1 MKHSGVHTTYRQ
13 ALLPNDERVQNYL
26 LTFRSLIA
34 GIVSWRAVVWCGMAI
49 AICAPPGGSYAMR
62 RRGIFYVQRL
72 LGRERR
78 EPMPGPAVSEALRV

>member
-1 MKHSGVHTTYRQ
+1 MKHSGFHTTYRQ

-62 RRGIFYVQRL
+62 RRAVRRVGATPTPKTWTT
-72 LGRERR
+72 GRDTTE
-78 EPMPGPAVSEALRV
+78 